1 MPETYAAARA
11 HASPKQ
17 GDGRRNRLL
26 GAARTA
32 VYERE
37 LQSELG
43 LGGVVGEERDL
54 YAVVE
59 LELLEDA

>member
-1 MPETYAAARA
+1 MVGATGCSE
-11 HASPKQ
+11 
-17 GDGRRNRLL
+17 LL
-26 GAARTA
+26 GQRHQS